1 MESQILMGD
10 CAETLKALPSES
22 VDCII
27 TDPPYGYKFMN
38 VSWDK
43 ALPSLEALKECCRVL
58 KSGAFAFFM
67 SAPRQDVLS
76 RMIVR
81 LEEAGFQTGFTSVYF
96 CYASGFPK
104 AAAIDKLIDKRNGRN
119 FNPDVKNYLN
129 LKRKEKELSFN
140 QINEMLGTATN
151 GGGVASS
158 LMGDKQYNE
167 LPTLEIYSKLKVILG
182 LDSRFDAL
190 IEREEAER
198 EVISTKRKINA
209 YADGGGYVSGVG
221 TFSETDINY
230 TAPATEQAKQ
240 FEGSFVGFNPK
251 PAVEVIIVCM
261 KSLNQ
266 KTYVDQALA
275 NGKGVTWLGDCKI
288 PYTSD
293 TDKESARY
301 GSQADITGG
310 NLINPHGVIAKNV
323 LASEEGR
330 FPANLLVSDDILND
344 GSNHKSGSMS
354 CVAKRENAQV
364 YGKFNPKEYEITG
377 LEGSFSRYFDL
388 DAWFKSKLPEQ
399 AQKTYPFM
407 VVPKPSKSEK
417 NRYCENKHPTVKPL
431 KLMSYLIT
439 MGSREGDLILDPFA
453 GSGTTLEA
461 ARLLNRKFVGCELT
475 EEYLNVLEARA
486 GVKATQCPYRNLI
499 EVTEQNE
506 LSIDEMERSL
516 SDAEREKYEDLLIET
531 PYEVFDIVRK
541 AYWMGK
547 GVKVC

>member
-1 MESQILMGD
+1 
-10 CAETLKALPSES
+10 
-22 VDCII
+22 
-27 TDPPYGYKFMN
+27 
-38 VSWDK
+38 
-43 ALPSLEALKECCRVL
+43 
-58 KSGAFAFFM
+58 M

-104 AAAIDKLIDKRNGRN
+104 AAAMDKLIDRRGTENEKYS
-119 FNPDVKNYLN
+119 DLS
-129 LKRKEKELSFN
+129 KELC
-140 QINEMLGTATN
+140 QYLK
-151 GGGVASS
+151 SS
-158 LMGDKQYNE
+158 RE
-167 LPTLEIYSKLKVILG
+167 SLG
-182 LDSRFDAL
+182 LSQKDVAQYFPSKTGGLTGCVWNWENGANIPTMEQWIVLKNVLKLNDNNACTEL
-190 IEREEAER
+190 IERAIKKREEAER
-198 EVISTKRKINA
+198 EVIGRQNYTVPKEL
-209 YADGGGYVSGVG
+209 YQVG
-221 TFSETDINY
+221 LSKEGIREEALI

-240 FEGSFVGFNPK
+240 FEGSFAGMQVK
-251 PAVEVIIVCM
+251 PAVEVIICVM
-261 KSLNQ
+261 KPLSE
-266 KTYVDQALA
+266 KGYVDQALA
-275 NGKGVTWLGDCKI
+275 NGKGVTWLGNCKI
-288 PYTSD
+288 PCG
-293 TDKESARY
+293 E
-301 GSQADITGG
+301 G
-310 NLINPHGVIAKNV
+310 
-323 LASEEGR
+323 SEEGR

-344 GSNHKSGSMS
+344 GKTHKSGNLKPEYNFGSKT
-354 CVAKRENAQV
+354 VGI
-364 YGKFNPKEYEITG
+364 YGKYTRKEESYKG
-377 LEGSFSRYFDL
+377 DSGSFSRYFDL

-407 VVPKPSKSEK
+407 IVPKPSKSEK
-417 NRYCENKHPTVKPL
+417 NKYCENKHPTVKPL

-516 SDAEREKYEDLLIET
+516 SDTEREKYEDLLIET